1 MSGPNASTPQGK
13 SLPPVTICVP
23 TYKRP
28 QLLKRALESV
38 ASQTYGGSL
47 TCVVSDN
54 GQQFEVMTLIQ
65 DMKDSAPRINWI
77 GLQTP
82 EVVSPVENW
91 RRAISEARTEWVK
104 VLWDDDW
111 MEPRFLQQTVNEAL
125 ASNVSAVT
133 TAARV
138 VAPDGDTRLL
148 YETTP
153 RLKMPPPEEV
163 LRRYSGILP
172 ALPVSPAAALLRR
185 DFVLQAIDSS
195 KALGPCFETA
205 MGPDLVMILA
215 PALQG
220 SLAHVPEVLV
230 NFWAGQDSITMTSNE
245 LRLRLCYDRAML
257 QVVKSQAITL
267 PTDVRRRL
275 QHRAFLAWVQRQP
288 NRKGL
293 LAPRPSVTRLAHN
306 LWDRRSRLL
315 RKR

>member
-23 TYKRP
+23 TYRRP

-38 ASQTYGGSL
+38 ARQTYGGAL
-47 TCVVSDN
+47 TCIVSDN
-54 GQQFEVMTLIQ
+54 GQQPEVMAIVEDLRV
-65 DMKDSAPRINWI
+65 SSPRVNWV

-82 EVVSPVENW
+82 EVVTPVENW
-91 RRAISEARTEWVK
+91 RRAVAEATTEWVK

-111 MEPRFLQQTVNEAL
+111 MEPRFLQQTINEAL
-125 ASNVSAVT
+125 ASNVAAVT

-138 VAPDGDTRLL
+138 VAPDGETRLL

-153 RLKMPPPEEV
+153 RLKRPPPDDV

-185 DFVLQAIDSS
+185 DFVVEAIDSS

-205 MGPDLVMILA
+205 MGPDLIMILE

-220 SLAHVPEVLV
+220 ALAHVPEVLV
-230 NFWAGQDSITMTSNE
+230 NFWAGRDSITMTSNE

-257 QVVKSQAITL
+257 QVAESQGIQL
-267 PTDVRRRL
+267 PADVRRRL
-275 QHRAFLAWVQRQP
+275 QHRAFLAWAKREP
-288 NRKGL
+288 HRKGL
-293 LAPRPSVTRLAHN
+293 LPPRPSLTRLAHN
-306 LWDRRSRLL
+306 FWDRRKKLL
-315 RKR
+315 GTR